1 MPWPKRE
8 GVKISFNPTQLLY
21 PSAPKKG
28 GSSKAAI
35 IAVIFG
41 LLTIL
46 FGAYILYINN
56 YSEADRVAIDALQDS
71 STVEIAV
78 DNQMI
83 TFKPRDTAIKAGVI
97 FYPGGKVEDR
107 AYAPLAQLLAEE
119 GYMTVIYRMPSNL
132 AVLKPNA
139 AGKVIEKY
147 PEVDR
152 WYLGGHSL
160 GGAMASSYASK
171 NPEKL
176 LGYFALAAYPS
187 SDLSKTSLKML
198 SIYGS
203 EDGVLNKDSFE
214 KYRTNAPADAKY
226 VEIAGGNH
234 AYFGNYGE
242 QKGDGQATITREEQQ
257 RRTVELLSEF
267 MK

>member
-1 MPWPKRE
+1 M
-8 GVKISFNPTQLLY
+8 
-21 PSAPKKG
+21 
-28 GSSKAAI
+28 
-35 IAVIFG
+35 
-41 LLTIL
+41 
-46 FGAYILYINN
+46 YINAYSQAN
-56 YSEADRVAIDALQDS
+56 SEAISALQD
-71 STVEIAV
+71 TEAV
-78 DNQMI
+78 VVTISDQMI
-83 TFKPRDTAIKAGVI
+83 TFAPREEQPKAGVI

-107 AYAPLAQLLAEE
+107 AYAPLAQLLAAE

-147 PEVDR
+147 PAIDS

-171 NPEKL
+171 NPGKL
-176 LGYFALAAYPS
+176 AGYFALAAYPS
-187 SDLSKTSLKML
+187 SDLSSTSLKML

-203 EDGVLNKDSFE
+203 EDGVLNQKSFE
-214 KYRTNAPADAKY
+214 KYRTNAPDNAKY
-226 VEIAGGNH
+226 VEISGGNH

-242 QKGDGQATITREEQQ
+242 QKGDGHATISRADQQ
-257 RRTVELLSEF
+257 RRTVELLVEF

>member
-1 MPWPKRE
+1 MY
-8 GVKISFNPTQLLY
+8 INAY
-21 PSAPKKG
+21 
-28 GSSKAAI
+28 SKAD
-35 IAVIFG
+35 
-41 LLTIL
+41 
-46 FGAYILYINN
+46 
-56 YSEADRVAIDALQDS
+56 SEAISALQD
-71 STVEIAV
+71 TDAV
-78 DNQMI
+78 VVTISDQMI
-83 TFKPRDTAIKAGVI
+83 TFAPREEQIKAGVI

-107 AYAPLAQLLAEE
+107 AYAPLAQLLAEK

-147 PEVDR
+147 PGIES

-171 NPEKL
+171 NPSKL
-176 LGYFALAAYPS
+176 VGYFALAAYPS
-187 SDLSKTSLKML
+187 SDLSSTSLKML
-198 SIYGS
+198 SVYGS
-203 EDGVLNKDSFE
+203 EDGILNKKNFE
-214 KYRTNAPADAKY
+214 KYRTNAPDNAKY

-242 QKGDGQATITREEQQ
+242 QKGDGTATISRADQQ
-257 RRTVELLSEF
+257 RRTVELLLDF